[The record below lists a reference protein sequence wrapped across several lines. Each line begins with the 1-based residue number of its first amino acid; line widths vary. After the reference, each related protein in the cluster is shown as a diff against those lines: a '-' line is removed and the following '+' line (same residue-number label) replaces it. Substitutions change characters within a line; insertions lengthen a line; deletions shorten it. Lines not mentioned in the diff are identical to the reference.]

1 MAELYLS
8 GGDAWQQGDWL
19 ISNAAGPVRR
29 GISGSVLIWVSD
41 SINVNLLA
49 VVMATQILVFLAYG
63 FVIAKKSLEIG
74 LSDRVLILLL
84 SPAFIGFYVNDFQAA
99 FRKESIALL
108 AFLPLLYASESRQKS
123 IALAAITA
131 LIYGFSL
138 FAHEANIFL
147 LPFLLAGIWLSVRAT
162 GNTAIWATCAAAVLV
177 AAVAAFFFAINNTS
191 VDDVAPIC
199 QAVVERG
206 LGSDICDGAISFVG
220 NSVSDTTEFVVWL
233 LQSQNQTMF
242 VQSYMLA
249 FVPIFLVLKGTKNR
263 VRLFLIACA
272 TSVIF
277 LPLYFVTIDWGRWLY
292 VNISAVTLI
301 LLIAARFGL
310 LPRAREPLPMKGY
323 VAMLF
328 FCAAWGISHVGGGLR
343 GGYPVTVERVVK
355 GGLATYLGIGGSDS
369 ANVGFDDL

>member
-29 GISGSVLIWVSD
+29 GISGSALIWVSD

-49 VVMATQILVFLAYG
+49 VVMATQILIFLTYIFIIG
-63 FVIAKKSLEIG
+63 QKSLEIG
-74 LSDRVLILLL
+74 LSDRLLFLLL
-84 SPAFIGFYVNDFQAA
+84 SPAFAGFYVNDFQAA

-108 AFLPLLYASESRQKS
+108 AFLPLLYASDSWKKTA
-123 IALAAITA
+123 ALATITT
-131 LIYGFSL
+131 LIFGVGL
-138 FAHEANIFL
+138 FAHEASVLL
-147 LPFLLAGIWLSVRAT
+147 LPFLLTGIWLTNRAT
-162 GNTAIWATCAAAVLV
+162 GNSTIWASCAIAVLV
-177 AAVAAFFFAINNTS
+177 ATVTAFFYAITHAL

-199 QAVVERG
+199 RAVVERG
-206 LGSDICDGAISFVG
+206 LEPDMCNGAISFVG
-220 NSVSDTTEFVVWL
+220 NSVSDATKFVVWL
-233 LQSQNQTMF
+233 LHSQNQTMF
-242 VQSYMLA
+242 IQAYMLA
-249 FVPIFLVLKGTKNR
+249 LVPIFLMLKGTENR
-263 VRLFLIACA
+263 ARLFLFTCA
-272 TSVIF
+272 SAVFF

-292 VNISAVTLI
+292 VNISAITLL
-301 LLIAARFGL
+301 LLIAARFGR
-310 LPRAREPLPMKGY
+310 LPGAREPLPMKGF

-355 GGLATYLGIGGSDS
+355 GGLASYLSIGDSDG